1 MGIKENAE
9 AHFKSKLSGELFS
22 IDVPEWDG
30 KIYYKQAITGKQQ
43 TQIFKLYSQDKQIES
58 VYMSLIMRALD
69 EDGKAIWRPMELN
82 EMMRNYDP
90 EVVSRIVEEISD
102 AEPTVDEVKK
112 P

>member
-1 MGIKENAE
+1 
-9 AHFKSKLSGELFS
+9 
-22 IDVPEWDG
+22 
-30 KIYYKQAITGKQQ
+30 
-43 TQIFKLYSQDKQIES
+43 
-58 VYMSLIMRALD
+58 MSLIMRALD